1 MEEAETKIRQVAK
14 DEFFKQTRKTAIDR
28 KVYAIIRETMAQ
40 IKIPDLR
47 RAAEVSLLEFY
58 NRQYRELRR
67 SFSWQLPMV
76 AALAL
81 LNGHRT
87 DGTPVKVTTR
97 EQSAAWRTVEAAGYS
112 GARVM
117 GVPMQRFSQDY
128 IRENVQPALDR
139 LAKQYPYDPDSMGEK
154 YKTETS
160 YRQSLRNRA
169 ESEVRYRNTEDSI
182 ASLRSQ
188 GVKLVIIS
196 THADC
201 SERCRKA
208 QGGVYSLDG
217 TSGRTDDGRTY
228 EPLENVTDIPVITKS
243 GKVYPR
249 GYGILYGFGCRH
261 FAVPYKTGYYFP
273 EPNAAEEEKEYMI
286 TETQRRLE
294 RNVRDWRTVAV
305 ENKGVNHDRYV
316 EARAKAIEWNKR
328 YIEYSQ
334 KNNRAYYPS
343 RTKIL

>member
-1 MEEAETKIRQVAK
+1 MEEAETKIRQVTK

-28 KVYAIIRETMAQ
+28 KVYAIIREAMVQ

-81 LNGHRT
+81 LGGHRT
-87 DGTPVKVTTR
+87 DGTEIKPTNTER
-97 EQSAAWRTVEAAGYS
+97 SAAWRIVENAGYT
-112 GARVM
+112 GARTM

-139 LAKQYPYDPDSMGEK
+139 LAKQYPYDPDSGLTPQEH
-154 YKTETS
+154 
-160 YRQSLRNRA
+160 RNSLRNRA
-169 ESEVRYRNTEDSI
+169 EFEVRGQAQQDSI
-182 ASLRSQ
+182 DGFRSR
-188 GVKLVIIS
+188 GVKLVICS

-201 SERCRKA
+201 SERCRPY
-208 QGGVYSLDG
+208 QGRVYSLDG
-217 TSGRTDDGRTY
+217 TRGRTDDGRDY
-228 EPLENVTDIPVITKS
+228 VPLEEATNNPRDSYVTKA
-243 GKVYPR
+243 GKVWQN
-249 GYGILYGFGCRH
+249 GLLGFNCRH
-261 FAVPYKTGYYFP
+261 FLVEYKSGYHFP
-273 EPNAAEEEKEYMI
+273 KPDVKAERKEYMI

-294 RNVRDWRTVAV
+294 RNVREWRTRAV
-305 ENKGVNHDRYV
+305 EAKGVNPEEYKY
-316 EARAKAIEWNKR
+316 ARKKAIEWNKR

-334 KNNRAYYPS
+334 KNDRAYYPS

>member
-1 MEEAETKIRQVAK
+1 MEEAETKIRQVTK

-28 KVYAIIRETMAQ
+28 KVYAIIREAMVQ

-47 RAAEVSLLEFY
+47 RAAEASLLEFY
-58 NRQYRELRR
+58 SRQYRELRR
-67 SFSWQLPMV
+67 SFSWQLSMV

-87 DGTPVKVTTR
+87 DGAPVRATMR

-112 GARVM
+112 GASVM

-139 LAKQYPYDPDSMGEK
+139 LAKQYPYDPDSGVTPQEH
-154 YKTETS
+154 
-160 YRQSLRNRA
+160 RNSLRNRA
-169 ESEVRYRNTEDSI
+169 EFEVRGQAQQDSI
-182 ASLRSQ
+182 DGFRSR
-188 GVKLVIIS
+188 GVKLVICS

-201 SERCRKA
+201 SKRCA
-208 QGGVYSLDG
+208 PWQGRVYSLDG
-217 TSGRTDDGRTY
+217 TKGRTDDGREY
-228 EPLENVTDIPVITKS
+228 VPLEEATEIYSITKA
-243 GKVYPR
+243 GKR
-249 GYGILYGFGCRH
+249 WRNGLLGFNCRH
-261 FAVPYKTGYYFP
+261 FLVEYKTGYYFP
-273 EPNAAEEEKEYMI
+273 EPNAAEEKKEYMI

-316 EARAKAIEWNKR
+316 EARSKAIEWNKR

>member
-1 MEEAETKIRQVAK
+1 MEEAETKIRQVTK

-28 KVYAIIRETMAQ
+28 KVYAIIREAMAQ
-40 IKIPDLR
+40 IKMPDLR
-47 RAAEVSLLEFY
+47 RASEVSLLEFY

-67 SFSWQLPMV
+67 SFSWQLSMV

-87 DGTPVKVTTR
+87 DGTPVKATTR

-139 LAKQYPYDPDSMGEK
+139 LAKQYPYDPDSGLTPQEH
-154 YKTETS
+154 
-160 YRQSLRNRA
+160 RNSLRNRA
-169 ESEVRYRNTEDSI
+169 EFEVRGQAQQDSI
-182 ASLRSQ
+182 DGFRAR
-188 GVKLVIIS
+188 GVRLVICS

-201 SERCRKA
+201 SKRCA
-208 QGGVYSLDG
+208 PWQGRVYSLDG
-217 TSGRTDDGRTY
+217 TSGKTDDGRAY
-228 EPLENVTDIPVITKS
+228 VPLENATEIYDITKA
-243 GKVYPR
+243 GKR
-249 GYGILYGFGCRH
+249 WRNGLLGFNCRH
-261 FAVPYKTGYYFP
+261 FLVEYKTGYYFP
-273 EPNAAEEEKEYMI
+273 EPNAAEEKKEYMI